1 VNLVL
6 TELVAQREPANY
18 VVNIFDLLR
27 VGLRTLVV
35 CCASYQ
41 ISRSCDLPDTFAR
54 SRRTLHPVSW
64 MSRAPM
70 SHVNLETTRQ
80 VRSANLRNDHVS
92 IEPSIRPIGPHK
104 FALVVDLSL
113 QPDEHVLLCV
123 VQPVSRASGTDDT
136 LQLVSLHPDD
146 LINTSVSPVAQAFA
160 ANFHRSSS
168 HPKEKKTFVL
178 KGWDRHRSHLVVSH
192 RTIWELW

>member
-6 TELVAQREPANY
+6 TELVTQREPANY
-18 VVNIFDLLR
+18 VVNILDLLH
-27 VGLRTLVV
+27 VDLRTLVV

-54 SRRTLHPVSW
+54 SRRTLHPASW

-70 SHVNLETTRQ
+70 SHVSPETPRQ

-123 VQPVSRASGTDDT
+123 VQPVSCASGPDDT
-136 LQLVSLHPDD
+136 LQLISLHPDD

-160 ANFHRSSS
+160 ANLHRSSS
-168 HPKEKKTFVL
+168 HPEEEKSFVL
-178 KGWDRHRSHLVVSH
+178 EGRDRHRSHLVVSH